1 MCRLGI
7 ALGATDRSFMGL
19 SGLGDLILT
28 CTDNQSRNRR
38 FGVYIGQGLSC
49 EDALAKIGQVVEGYT
64 MSKVIKD
71 LKDKCNVQMPICT
84 EIYEILYNNKSVKEA
99 ALSSRQQLSL

>member
-1 MCRLGI
+1 
-7 ALGATDRSFMGL
+7 
-19 SGLGDLILT
+19 
-28 CTDNQSRNRR
+28 
-38 FGVYIGQGLSC
+38 
-49 EDALAKIGQVVEGYT
+49 

-99 ALSSRQQLSL
+99 ALSLLSREQKAE